1 MYLCGMFENASRTEL
16 SEMGEFGLIQ
26 HLSQHFESTG
36 STTQLGIGDDCTVIH
51 RDETTFS
58 LVSTELYL
66 EGVHFDLTFH
76 PLKHL
81 GYKLVT
87 VGVSDV
93 LAMNGKPEQ
102 VLISIGLSNRFSLE
116 AVEELYAG
124 IRLACEKYKVDLVGG
139 DTTTSRSGLV
149 LSITAIGSVD
159 KSKIVYRKGN
169 VKPND
174 LLVVTGDLGGAY
186 LGLQV
191 LEREKRVFM
200 EVPTMQPDL
209 EQFDYIVGRQLRPE
223 ARWDAIDLLSELG
236 IVPGVMM
243 DVSDGVASEIFH
255 LAKANGVG
263 FDIFEEK
270 LPIDPQTVETAI
282 SFDLNP
288 SIVALNGGED
298 YELLFTIGQDKYD
311 TIKNQPDFTIIG
323 YVTELALKNQ
333 LITKAG
339 NTFDI
344 KAQGWPESQK

>member
-1 MYLCGMFENASRTEL
+1 MFENASRTEL
-16 SEMGEFGLIQ
+16 SELGEFGLIN
-26 HLSQHFESTG
+26 HLAEHFESSG
-36 STTQLGIGDDCTVIH
+36 VSTQLGIGDDCAVFH
-51 RDETTFS
+51 RDEHSFS

-87 VGVSDV
+87 VGISDI

-149 LSITAIGSVD
+149 LSITAIGSVA
-159 KSKIVYRKGN
+159 KSAITYRKGN

-186 LGLQV
+186 MGLQV

-200 EVPTMQPDL
+200 EVPNMQPDL
-209 EQFDYIVGRQLRPE
+209 EQYDYIVGRQLRPE
-223 ARWDAIDLLSELG
+223 ARWDVVDLLRELNV
-236 IVPGVMM
+236 IPGVMM
-243 DVSDGVASEIFH
+243 DISDGVASEIFH
-255 LAKANGVG
+255 LSKLNSVG
-263 FDIFEEK
+263 FDIFEDK
-270 LPIDPQTVETAI
+270 LPIDPQTIETAV

-298 YELLFTIGQDKYD
+298 YELLFTVGQDQYEV
-311 TIKNQPDFTIIG
+311 IKNQPDFTIIG

-339 NTFDI
+339 NSFDI

>member
-1 MYLCGMFENASRTEL
+1 MFENAARTEL

-26 HLSQHFESTG
+26 HISQHFQAQG
-36 STTQLGIGDDCTVIH
+36 SGVHLGIGDDCAVINKDDAH
-51 RDETTFS
+51 YL
-58 LVSTELYL
+58 LVSSEQFL

-87 VGVSDV
+87 VGISDV
-93 LAMNGKPEQ
+93 LAMNGKAEQ
-102 VLISIGLSNRFSLE
+102 IIVNLGLSNRFSLE

-124 IRLACEKYKVDLVGG
+124 IRLACDKFKLDLVGG

-149 LSITAIGSVD
+149 LGITAIGTVAKD
-159 KSKIVYRKGN
+159 KVVYRKGKVN
-169 VKPND
+169 PND

-186 LGLQV
+186 MGLQI
-191 LEREKRVFM
+191 LEREKRVFL
-200 EVPTMQPDL
+200 EVPNMQPDL
-209 EQFDYIVGRQLRPE
+209 EQYDYIVGRQLRPE
-223 ARWDAIDLLSELG
+223 ARWDVIDLLGELG
-236 IVPGVMM
+236 VIPGCMM
-243 DVSDGVASEIFH
+243 DVSDGVASEIYH
-255 LAKANGVG
+255 LAKANSIG
-263 FDIFEEK
+263 FDIYEDK
-270 LPIDPQTVETAI
+270 LPIDPQTIETAV

-298 YELLFTIGQDKYD
+298 YELIFTVGQEHYE

-323 YVTELALKNQ
+323 HATESVLKNQ

>member
-1 MYLCGMFENASRTEL
+1 MFENASRTEL
-16 SEMGEFGLIQ
+16 TEMGEFGLIQ
-26 HLSQHFESTG
+26 HLAQHFES
-36 STTQLGIGDDCTVIH
+36 SADTTQLGIGDDCTVIQ
-51 RDETTFS
+51 RDEHSFS
-58 LVSTELYL
+58 LISTELYL

-87 VGVSDV
+87 AGVSDI

-124 IRLACEKYKVDLVGG
+124 VRLACDKYKVDLVGG

-149 LSITAIGSVD
+149 LNITAVGSVSKSSIT
-159 KSKIVYRKGN
+159 YRKGN

-186 LGLQV
+186 MGLQV

-200 EVPTMQPDL
+200 EVPSMQPDL
-209 EQFDYIVGRQLRPE
+209 EQFDYIIGRQLRPE
-223 ARWDAIDLLSELG
+223 ARWDAVALLQELG
-236 IVPGVMM
+236 VVPGVMM
-243 DVSDGVASEIFH
+243 DISNGVASEIFH
-255 LAKANGVG
+255 LAKANSIG

-270 LPIDPQTVETAI
+270 LPIDPQTVETAV

-298 YELLFTIGQDKYD
+298 YELLFTVGQDQYEV
-311 TIKNQPDFTIIG
+311 IKNQPDFTIIG
-323 YVTELALKNQ
+323 YVTDLVLKNQ

>member
-1 MYLCGMFENASRTEL
+1 MFENASRTEL
-16 SEMGEFGLIQ
+16 TEMGEFGLIQ
-26 HLSQHFESTG
+26 HLAQHFES
-36 STTQLGIGDDCTVIH
+36 SADTTQLGIGDDCTVIQ
-51 RDETTFS
+51 RDEHSFS
-58 LVSTELYL
+58 LISTELYL

-87 VGVSDV
+87 AGVSDI

-124 IRLACEKYKVDLVGG
+124 VRLACDKYKVDLVGG

-149 LSITAIGSVD
+149 LNITAVGSVSKSSIT
-159 KSKIVYRKGN
+159 YRKGN

-186 LGLQV
+186 MGLQV

-200 EVPTMQPDL
+200 EVPSMQPDL
-209 EQFDYIVGRQLRPE
+209 EQFDYIIGRQLRPE
-223 ARWDAIDLLSELG
+223 ARWDAVALLQELG
-236 IVPGVMM
+236 VVPGVMM
-243 DVSDGVASEIFH
+243 DISDGVASEIFH
-255 LAKANGVG
+255 LAKANSIG

-270 LPIDPQTVETAI
+270 LPIDPQTVETAV

-298 YELLFTIGQDKYD
+298 YELLFTVGQDQYEV
-311 TIKNQPDFTIIG
+311 IKNQPDFTIIG
-323 YVTELALKNQ
+323 YVTYLVLKNQ